1 MCVQFAVLSHVKEV
15 VVVGNLATLIVKM
28 LVKVIDLL
36 LVDFVLQ
43 QDEEGDDLLENPR
56 LGSCTY
62 LRLSL
67 LTRYLALVHK
77 RKENK

>member
-1 MCVQFAVLSHVKEV
+1 MMRPASWQPMCVQFAVLSHVKEV

-56 LGSCTY
+56 LGSCI
-62 LRLSL
+62 
-67 LTRYLALVHK
+67 
-77 RKENK
+77 